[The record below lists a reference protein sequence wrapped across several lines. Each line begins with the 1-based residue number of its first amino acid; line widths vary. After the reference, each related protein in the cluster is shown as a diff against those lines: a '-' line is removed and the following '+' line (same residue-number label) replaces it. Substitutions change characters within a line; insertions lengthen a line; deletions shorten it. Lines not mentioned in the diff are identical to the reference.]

1 MTDFYSSVNQAVV
14 SSLNQTAAFLPNLL
28 AAIVI
33 FVIGVIVSVIV
44 KNILVKILQAIS
56 FEAFLAKTGVPQT
69 LKKTDPNLTAT
80 KLLGEIIKWFV
91 ILVFLVPAVEA
102 LGLTEVTK
110 LIDSL
115 LLYLP
120 NVVVAVII
128 IMVGA
133 VFAQFTKDFVLA
145 AATGL
150 GSTVARALGQ
160 VARWSILVFAFL
172 VALNQLGIAPRL
184 IEILF
189 TGFVA
194 MLALAGGLAFGLGG
208 KETAEDILKAVRDE
222 IAGKK

>member
-1 MTDFYSSVNQAVV
+1 MTDFSTAVTEAVV
-14 SSLNQTAAFLPNLL
+14 SALNETAAFLPNLL

-33 FVIGVIVSVIV
+33 FIIGVILAVVV
-44 KNILVKILQAIS
+44 KNALIRVFDVVG
-56 FEAFLAKTGVPQT
+56 FESLLGKTGIPQT

-80 KLLGEIIKWFV
+80 KLLSEIVKWFI
-91 ILVFLVPAVEA
+91 ILIFLVPAVEA
-102 LGLTEVTK
+102 LGLTQVSQ
-110 LIDSL
+110 LINNL

-128 IMVGA
+128 LMVGA

-160 VARWSILVFAFL
+160 IARWSILIFALL

-208 KETAEDILKAVRDE
+208 KEVAQDLLKTVREE
-222 IAGKK
+222 ITSKK